1 MPTSAGCGFVPSSAT
16 ASHSETQTC
25 SSNDCNGNPQEG
37 RGNGGDALVW
47 AFVLPIEQSFE
58 LALQITS
65 STVLFRSVESIPGWP
80 IIFPECITELGPPPA
95 VLHTLPSSTNSC

>member
-25 SSNDCNGNPQEG
+25 SSNDCNGYPQEG

-65 STVLFRSVESIPGWP
+65 STVLFRSFESIHGWP
-80 IIFPECITELGPPPA
+80 IIFPECIDELERRPGI
-95 VLHTLPSSTNSC
+95 VESVRVSDN